1 MSALPAKE
9 LTTQNQSNTG
19 LPSLDLVFAQ
29 GSNVRGLIEWRKS
42 LEQQLDAWLEAGESI
57 RKVVHA
63 RTHAIDEALVQ
74 LWNLQHLGDSSIALI
89 AVGGYGRGELLPKSD
104 VDVMILTHQPLSPDQ
119 EDQVSRFVTSLWD
132 AGFEPGVSVRTLTE
146 CIQNT
151 QDITVATSLVESR
164 LITGDKSLSLLPRR
178 IVSDTWT
185 DFDFY
190 TKKMEEQ
197 AARHAQ
203 NHNTVYNLEP
213 DIKNAPGGL
222 RDINQIGWIAKRYY
236 RVVRLYDLVHLGFI
250 SEFEY
255 TELESC
261 EDTLWLIRHHLHRIT
276 GRNENRLL
284 FDYQR
289 TIAERMHYTADET
302 DHPNAIIERFMRD
315 YYRAAMRV
323 STFNEML
330 LAYFFETAI
339 EPKLQALSPPT
350 VTPLNERFELVNHK
364 ISVRHHRVFSETP
377 SAILELFFFMSS
389 RDDIAGIRARTMR
402 LLMLAANSI
411 NESFRESSTHKALF
425 MAIIRGRHHLYET
438 FQAMKRYGVLGR
450 YLPAFGQIIGLMQY
464 DLFHIYTV
472 DMHTLILLRNL
483 QRFSNPDF
491 EETFSVVSF
500 IYNRLDRKDIIY
512 LAALFH
518 DIAKGRG
525 GDHSELGADDA
536 TVFCLSHGLT
546 QREANI
552 VAWLTK
558 NHLLMS
564 LTAQKKDISD
574 PDIILDFAQKV
585 GDMVHLNYLY
595 VLTVADINATNPTL
609 WNTWRASLL
618 RQLYNQTRRVLHS
631 GLDNPID
638 RQSWI
643 DDTKQQAS
651 DLLAGAFYQDA
662 VEDIWRELGDDYF
675 LRERPSDVAWHTRE
689 ILLHGHET
697 PLVQMR
703 EHRELNQDAVQI
715 FIYTHDTNNLFAAT
729 VAVFDQM
736 DLNVQ
741 DARIITATTG
751 FSLDTYVVLDRHGT
765 LLTDQSRLDEVTARL
780 KDVLAQPNKAFNLTQ
795 RRIPRQLRHFNVP
808 SEINIKL
815 DAMHQ
820 YNVVEVIALDRP
832 GLLAQM
838 GVLFAKQNIDIKTA
852 RIATLGER
860 AEDVFFITDA
870 HGQPLSDDAAKELGE
885 LLISELDAQNPN

>member
-1 MSALPAKE
+1 MSALLATPDDSTPKN
-9 LTTQNQSNTG
+9 LQSVAEI
-19 LPSLDLVFAQ
+19 LAQ
-29 GSNVRGLIEWRKS
+29 STNVRGLIEWRKQFE
-42 LEQQLDAWLEAGESI
+42 LQLDERLEAGESI
-57 RKVVHA
+57 RKIVHA
-63 RTHAIDEALVQ
+63 RTHAIDDALTH
-74 LWNLQHLGDSSIALI
+74 LWKKQGLTDVGIALI

-104 VDVMILTHQPLSPDQ
+104 VDVMLLSHQALTPEQ
-119 EDQVSRFVTSLWD
+119 EEQVSQFVSSLWD
-132 AGFEPGVSVRTLTE
+132 AGLEPGVSVRTVAE
-146 CIQNT
+146 CIEASA
-151 QDITVATSLVESR
+151 DMTVATSLVESR
-164 LITGDKSLSLLPRR
+164 LIYGDKSLSLLPRR
-178 IVSDTWT
+178 IVSETWT

-197 AARHAQ
+197 TSRHAQ
-203 NHNTVYNLEP
+203 HHNTEYNLEP

-222 RDINQIGWIAKRYY
+222 RDINQVGWIAKRYY
-236 RVVRLYDLVHLGFI
+236 RVVRLYDLVHLGSI

-255 TELESC
+255 NELEAC
-261 EDTLWLIRHHLHRIT
+261 EDFLWLVRHHLHRIT

-289 TIAERMHYTADET
+289 TVAERMHYDAAES
-302 DHPNAIIERFMRD
+302 DHHNAIIERFMRD

-339 EPKLQALSPPT
+339 EPKLPEFTPQK
-350 VTPLNERFELVNHK
+350 VTPLNERFELVNQK
-364 ISVRHHRVFSETP
+364 ISVRHHKVFSETP
-377 SAILELFFFMSS
+377 SAILELFFFMAS
-389 RDDIAGIRARTMR
+389 RDDVAGIRARTLR
-402 LLMLAANSI
+402 LLMLAANGI
-411 NESFRESSTHKALF
+411 DENFRQNPTHKALF

-438 FQAMKRYGVLGR
+438 FQAMKRFGVLGR

-483 QRFSNPDF
+483 QRFADPKF
-491 EETFSVVSF
+491 EETFPVVSY

-525 GDHSELGADDA
+525 GDHSELGAEDA
-536 TVFCLSHGLT
+536 NIFCLSHGLT

-552 VAWLTK
+552 VSWLTK
-558 NHLLMS
+558 SHLLMS

-574 PDIILDFAQKV
+574 PDIVLEFAQKV

-618 RQLYNQTRRVLHS
+618 RQLYNQTRRVLRS

-651 DLLAGAFYQDA
+651 DLLAGAFAQDPIEA
-662 VEDIWRELGDDYF
+662 IWSELGDDYF
-675 LRERPSDVAWHTRE
+675 LRERPSEVAWHTSE

-703 EHRELNQDAVQI
+703 EHGELNQDAVQI
-715 FIYTHDTNNLFAAT
+715 FVYTHDMANLFAAT

-741 DARIITATTG
+741 DARIITAKTG
-751 FSLDTYVVLDRHGT
+751 FSLDTYIVLDRHGT
-765 LLTDQSRLDEVTARL
+765 LLTDQSRRDEVTARL
-780 KDVLAQPNKAFNLTQ
+780 KYVLSQPNKAQNLTQ

-808 SEINIKL
+808 SEVNIKL
-815 DAMHQ
+815 DVVHQ
-820 YNVVEVIALDRP
+820 YNVVEVISLDRP
-832 GLLAQM
+832 GLLAQI
-838 GVLFAKQNIDIKTA
+838 GALFAKQNINIKTA

-860 AEDVFFITDA
+860 AEDVFFVTDTN
-870 HGQPLSDDAAKELGE
+870 GNPLDNDAAGELG
-885 LLISELDAQNPN
+885 LLLVQELDAQNPS

>member
-1 MSALPAKE
+1 MSALLASPDDSTPKV
-9 LTTQNQSNTG
+9 LQSVAEI
-19 LPSLDLVFAQ
+19 LAQ
-29 GSNVRGLIEWRKS
+29 STNVRGLIEWRKQFE
-42 LEQQLDAWLEAGESI
+42 LQLDERLEAGESI
-57 RKVVHA
+57 RKIVHA
-63 RTHAIDEALVQ
+63 RTHAIDDALTH
-74 LWNLQHLGDSSIALI
+74 LWKKQGLTDVGIALI

-104 VDVMILTHQPLSPDQ
+104 VDVMLLSHQALTPEQ
-119 EDQVSRFVTSLWD
+119 EEQVSQFVSSLWD
-132 AGFEPGVSVRTLTE
+132 AGLEPGVSVRTVAE
-146 CIQNT
+146 CIEASA
-151 QDITVATSLVESR
+151 DMTVATSLVESR
-164 LITGDKSLSLLPRR
+164 LIYGDKTLSLLPRR
-178 IVSDTWT
+178 IVSETWT

-197 AARHAQ
+197 TARHAQ
-203 NHNTVYNLEP
+203 HHNTEYNLEP

-222 RDINQIGWIAKRYY
+222 RDINQVGWIAKRYY

-255 TELESC
+255 TELEAC
-261 EDTLWLIRHHLHRIT
+261 EDILWLIRHHLHRIT

-289 TIAERMHYTADET
+289 TVAERMHYDALET
-302 DHPNAIIERFMRD
+302 DHHNAIIERFMRD

-339 EPKLQALSPPT
+339 EPKLPEFTPQK
-350 VTPLNERFELVNHK
+350 VTPLNERFELVNQK
-364 ISVRHHRVFSETP
+364 ISVRHHKVFSETP
-377 SAILELFFFMSS
+377 SAILELFFFMAS
-389 RDDIAGIRARTMR
+389 RDDVAGIRARTLR
-402 LLMLAANSI
+402 LLMLAANGI
-411 NESFRESSTHKALF
+411 DENFRQNPTHKALF

-438 FQAMKRYGVLGR
+438 FQAMKRFGVLGR

-472 DMHTLILLRNL
+472 DTHTLILLRNL
-483 QRFSNPDF
+483 QRFGDPKF
-491 EETFSVVSF
+491 EETFPIASF
-500 IYNRLDRKDIIY
+500 IYTRLDRKDIIY

-525 GDHSELGADDA
+525 GDHSELGAEDA
-536 TVFCLSHGLT
+536 NVFCLAHGLT

-552 VAWLTK
+552 VSWLTQ

-574 PDIILDFAQKV
+574 PDIILEFAQKV
-585 GDMVHLNYLY
+585 GDMVHLNYLF

-618 RQLYNQTRRVLHS
+618 RQLYNQTRRVLRS

-651 DLLAGAFYQDA
+651 DLLAGAFEQDPIEA
-662 VEDIWRELGDDYF
+662 IWAELGDDYF
-675 LRERPSDVAWHTRE
+675 LRERPSEVAWHTRE

-703 EHRELNQDAVQI
+703 EHAELNQDAVQI
-715 FIYTHDTNNLFAAT
+715 FVYTHDMANLFAAT

-741 DARIITATTG
+741 DARIITAKTG
-751 FSLDTYVVLDRHGT
+751 FSLDTYIVLDRHGT
-765 LLTDQSRLDEVTARL
+765 LLTDQSRRDEVTARL
-780 KDVLAQPNKAFNLTQ
+780 KYVLSQPNKAQNLTQ

-808 SEINIKL
+808 SEVNIKL
-815 DAMHQ
+815 DVVHQ
-820 YNVVEVIALDRP
+820 YNVVEVISLDRP
-832 GLLAQM
+832 GLLAQI
-838 GVLFAKQNIDIKTA
+838 GALFAKQNINIKTA

-860 AEDVFFITDA
+860 AEDVFFVTDTN
-870 HGQPLSDDAAKELGE
+870 GNPLDNDAAGELG
-885 LLISELDAQNPN
+885 LLLVQELDAQNPS

>member
-1 MSALPAKE
+1 MSALLATPDDSTPKV
-9 LTTQNQSNTG
+9 LQSVAEI
-19 LPSLDLVFAQ
+19 LAQ
-29 GSNVRGLIEWRKS
+29 STNVRGLIEWRKQFE
-42 LEQQLDAWLEAGESI
+42 LQLDERLEAGESI
-57 RKVVHA
+57 RKIVHA
-63 RTHAIDEALVQ
+63 RTHAIDDALTH
-74 LWNLQHLGDSSIALI
+74 LWKKQGLTDVGIALI

-104 VDVMILTHQPLSPDQ
+104 VDVMLLSHQALTPEQ
-119 EDQVSRFVTSLWD
+119 EEQVSQFVSSLWD
-132 AGFEPGVSVRTLTE
+132 AGLEPGVSVRTVAE
-146 CIQNT
+146 CIEASA
-151 QDITVATSLVESR
+151 DMTVATSLVESR
-164 LITGDKSLSLLPRR
+164 LIYGDKTLSLLPRR
-178 IVSDTWT
+178 IVSETWT

-197 AARHAQ
+197 TARHAQ
-203 NHNTVYNLEP
+203 HHNTEYNLEP

-222 RDINQIGWIAKRYY
+222 RDINQVGWIAKRYY

-255 TELESC
+255 TELEAC
-261 EDTLWLIRHHLHRIT
+261 EDILWLIRHHLHRIT

-289 TIAERMHYTADET
+289 TVAERMHYDALET
-302 DHPNAIIERFMRD
+302 DHHNAIIERFMRD

-339 EPKLQALSPPT
+339 EPKLPEFTPQK
-350 VTPLNERFELVNHK
+350 VTPLNERFELVNQK
-364 ISVRHHRVFSETP
+364 ISVRHHKVFSETP
-377 SAILELFFFMSS
+377 SAILELFFFMAS
-389 RDDIAGIRARTMR
+389 RDDVAGIRARTLR
-402 LLMLAANSI
+402 LLMLAANGI
-411 NESFRESSTHKALF
+411 DENFRQNPTHKALF

-483 QRFSNPDF
+483 QRFGDPKY
-491 EETFSVVSF
+491 EETFPIASF
-500 IYNRLDRKDIIY
+500 IYTRLDRKDIIY

-525 GDHSELGADDA
+525 GDHSELGAEDA
-536 TVFCLSHGLT
+536 NVFCLAHGLT

-552 VAWLTK
+552 VSWLTQ

-574 PDIILDFAQKV
+574 PDIILEFAQKV
-585 GDMVHLNYLY
+585 GDMVHLNYLF

-618 RQLYNQTRRVLHS
+618 RQLYNQTRRVLRS

-651 DLLAGAFYQDA
+651 DLLAGAFEQDPIEA
-662 VEDIWRELGDDYF
+662 IWAELGDDYF
-675 LRERPSDVAWHTRE
+675 LRERPSEVAWHTSE

-703 EHRELNQDAVQI
+703 EHAELNQDAVQI
-715 FIYTHDTNNLFAAT
+715 FVYTHDMANLFAAT

-741 DARIITATTG
+741 DARIITAKTG
-751 FSLDTYVVLDRHGT
+751 FSLDTYIVLDRHGT
-765 LLTDQSRLDEVTARL
+765 LLTDQSRRDEVTARL
-780 KDVLAQPNKAFNLTQ
+780 KYVLSQPNKAQNLTQ

-808 SEINIKL
+808 SEVNIKL
-815 DAMHQ
+815 DVVHQ
-820 YNVVEVIALDRP
+820 YNVVEVISLDRP
-832 GLLAQM
+832 GLLAQI
-838 GVLFAKQNIDIKTA
+838 GALFAKQNINIKTA

-860 AEDVFFITDA
+860 AEDVFFVTDTN
-870 HGQPLSDDAAKELGE
+870 GNPLDNDAAGELG
-885 LLISELDAQNPN
+885 LLLVQELDAQNPS